1 MAKLPFGGLEVFLA
15 VAEHGSLRAAAAAL
29 DVEPPAVSYRLKA
42 LEDQLGIS
50 LFARTTRSV
59 SLTDAGRA
67 LLSRVRPAMSELGG
81 ALEELRAIGRTA
93 KGRMRIT
100 LPYVAYEL
108 AIAPRLAAFHERYP
122 DIELD
127 LSFDEAFID
136 IVAEGYHAGVRMG
149 DHIHEDMIAVR
160 LTPPLREVFFAASS
174 YFTGRKRPRH
184 PRDLLNHNCIRYR
197 FIGSRRIAPW
207 PFRSAEGA
215 SSVHIQGNLIVNSTS
230 AVIHAARA
238 GLGIGWLFRQSIAED
253 LRSHRLE
260 SLLDDFA
267 IERPGYFLYYPKANA
282 RLEIL
287 RIFIGAMKALNNAS
301 A

>member
-15 VAEHGSLRAAAAAL
+15 VAEQGSLRAAAAAL

-42 LEDQLGIS
+42 LEDRLGVS

-59 SLTDAGRA
+59 RLTDAGRV
-67 LLSRVRPAMSELGG
+67 LLTRVQPAMAELGS
-81 ALEELRAIGRTA
+81 ALEESRAIGPTA
-93 KGRMRIT
+93 KGRIRIT

-108 AIAPRLAAFHERYP
+108 AIAPKLAAFQKRYP
-122 DIELD
+122 DIQLD
-127 LSFDEAFID
+127 LSFDEAFVD

-149 DHIHEDMIAVR
+149 DQIHEDMLAVR
-160 LTPPLREVFFAASS
+160 LTQPLREAFFAAPS
-174 YFTGRKRPRH
+174 YFKGRSRPRH
-184 PRDLLNHNCIRYR
+184 PRDLLDHNCILYR
-197 FIGSRRIAPW
+197 FIGSRRIAAW

-215 SSVHIQGNLIVNSTS
+215 ASVHVQGNLIVNSTS
-230 AVIHAARA
+230 AVIHAARG

-253 LRSHRLE
+253 LRSGRLE
-260 SLLDDFA
+260 SLLGDFA
-267 IERPGYFLYYPKANA
+267 VERPGYFLYYPKANA

-287 RIFIGAMKALNNAS
+287 RIFVEAMKARSHA

>member
-42 LEDQLGIS
+42 LEDRLGVS

-59 SLTDAGRA
+59 RLTDAGRA
-67 LLSRVRPAMSELGG
+67 LLARVQPAMGELAG
-81 ALEELRAIGRTA
+81 ALEESRTIGRTA
-93 KGRMRIT
+93 TGRIRIT

-108 AIAPRLAAFHERYP
+108 AVAPRLAAFQKSYP
-122 DIELD
+122 DIQLD
-127 LSFDEAFID
+127 LSFEEAFVD
-136 IVAEGYHAGVRMG
+136 IVADGFHAGVRMG
-149 DHIHEDMIAVR
+149 DQIHEDMIAVR
-160 LTPPLREVFFAASS
+160 LTPPLKEAWFAAPS
-174 YFTGRKRPRH
+174 YFKGRPRPRH
-184 PRDLLNHNCIRYR
+184 PREFLDHNCILYR

-207 PFRSAEGA
+207 PFRTAQGTA
-215 SSVHIQGNLIVNSTS
+215 SVHVQGNLIVNSTS

-253 LRSHRLE
+253 LRARRLVT
-260 SLLDDFA
+260 LLDDFA

-282 RLEIL
+282 RLGIL
-287 RIFIGAMKALNNAS
+287 RIFIEAMKARKNAP